1 MAQMGFFDLSDR
13 YASLDAKKDPLSA
26 IEAVV
31 PWEEFRPVLEGVWR
45 KPAAQR
51 KSRAGR
57 KPMDA
62 VLMFKTLVLGALYNL
77 SDDQIEYQIRDRLSF
92 MRFLGL
98 GLGDRVP
105 DAKTVWLYREALAK
119 AGKMDDLFALF
130 DGYLARQG
138 YIARGGQIL
147 DASIVPVPKN
157 RNTRGENKAIKN
169 GDVPE
174 DWADKPAKRS
184 QKDMNARWTK
194 KHGKS
199 HYGYKNHINVDR
211 KYKLVRRY
219 HVTDAAVH
227 DSQAVDHLLMQG
239 NTGSGVWADAAYR
252 SRDMEDKLRA
262 RKLRSHIHRKGTR
275 GKPLRKQAKQSN
287 RTKSTVRVRVE
298 HVFGAQ
304 TNDMG
309 GTLVRSIGFC
319 RATMRIGLKNLTY
332 NMRRFTQ
339 LRKLHPCPA

>member
-1 MAQMGFFDLSDR
+1 MGQMGFFDLSDR

-26 IEAVV
+26 IDAVV
-31 PWEEFRPVLEGVWR
+31 PWEEFRPMLESVWR
-45 KPAAQR
+45 NSAAQR
-51 KSRAGR
+51 KSSAGR

-105 DAKTVWLYREALAK
+105 DAKTVWLYREALAE
-119 AGKMDDLFALF
+119 AGKMEDLFALF

-147 DASIVPVPKN
+147 DASIVAVPKN
-157 RNTRGENKAIKN
+157 RNTRDENKAIKN
-169 GDVPE
+169 GDMPE

-184 QKDMNARWTK
+184 QKDMDARWTK

-227 DSQAVDHLLMQG
+227 DSQAVDHLLMQAHWRG
-239 NTGSGVWADAAYR
+239 GVGGRRLPIQGDGRQAARPQPAQPHPSQGYASQAAGRTGEA
-252 SRDMEDKLRA
+252 E
-262 RKLRSHIHRKGTR
+262 I
-275 GKPLRKQAKQSN
+275 
-287 RTKSTVRVRVE
+287 RTKSSVRVRVE

-319 RATMRIGLKNLTY
+319 RAAMRIGLKNLTY

-339 LRKLHPCPA
+339 LRSLHPCPA